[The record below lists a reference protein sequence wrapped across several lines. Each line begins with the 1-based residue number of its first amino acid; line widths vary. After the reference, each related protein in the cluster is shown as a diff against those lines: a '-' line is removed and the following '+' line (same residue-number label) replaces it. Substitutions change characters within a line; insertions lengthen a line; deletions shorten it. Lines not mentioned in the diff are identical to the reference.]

1 MGRFQLVNEAEFEK
15 LLLQA
20 EIPVI
25 VDFGAEWCGP
35 CKRMK
40 PAINSLAEKWNG
52 KALFLE
58 VDVDESQDLTMKYQI
73 MSVPTLMVLIGGSIK
88 GRLTGLQSEARIVDE
103 FGPWIGD

>member
-73 MSVPTLMVLIGGSIK
+73 MS
-88 GRLTGLQSEARIVDE
+88 
-103 FGPWIGD
+103 